1 MIAHNPAFY
10 AVELKASGKVIGKL
24 YLKNQDFF
32 DSYELGYT
40 FNRNY
45 WGKGYA
51 SESAKALMQYA
62 FTELSA
68 RRIIAEADIRNT
80 RSCRLLEKLGFRRE
94 GVFIQSAAF
103 QTAPDGTPLFS
114 DYCFY
119 AMLKEEFFKCYPDH

>member
-80 RSCRLLEKLGFRRE
+80 RFCRLLEKLGFRRE

-103 QTAPDGTPLFS
+103 
-114 DYCFY
+114 
-119 AMLKEEFFKCYPDH
+119 